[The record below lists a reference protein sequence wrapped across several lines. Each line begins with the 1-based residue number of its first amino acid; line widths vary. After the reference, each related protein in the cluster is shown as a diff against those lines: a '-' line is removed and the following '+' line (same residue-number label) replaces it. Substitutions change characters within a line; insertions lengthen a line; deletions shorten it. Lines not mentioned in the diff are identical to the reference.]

1 MKKRKKGRDGG
12 REGGREGEKKEGRK
26 KGREGGNLNTQLT
39 PYRKINL
46 NGTIDLNVRGKTV
59 KLLEDIGENIC
70 DLESGKNFLDETEKA
85 QIIKVKY

>member
-1 MKKRKKGRDGG
+1 MNKKTRKKGRKEGM
-12 REGGREGEKKEGRK
+12 EGGREE
-26 KGREGGNLNTQLT
+26 GNLSTQLT

-59 KLLEDIGENIC
+59 KLLEEDIGENIC